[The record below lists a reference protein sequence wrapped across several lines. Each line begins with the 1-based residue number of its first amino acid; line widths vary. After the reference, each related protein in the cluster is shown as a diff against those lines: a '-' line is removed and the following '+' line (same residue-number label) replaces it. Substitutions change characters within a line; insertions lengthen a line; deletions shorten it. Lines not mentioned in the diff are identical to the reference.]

1 MDLRERRIAGIVR
14 DFMEAYERSGW
25 VGDRLEAGTLEF
37 EDVEGLVG
45 EGEQAT
51 LFRLKEECHALF
63 RQDSANAREDLLAE
77 ELFDLAV
84 GALFHEAM
92 KFREGFYLTTT
103 YGPRLERLMAGGGAP
118 GPLVS
123 AFRRLFDAGRR
134 RMLESQAETR
144 ELLRETRE
152 QLVVML
158 RQLPE
163 SGALAR
169 ALVED
174 PQRAERVF
182 GAPLDALLAGIYGSA
197 ERGRG
202 LAVQSLVEGGHY
214 AEAAELLDACDR
226 SRARGPGAGA
236 FARGMARYYGGDLVG
251 ALDDLAAWIG
261 SGQSGEVRW
270 RQHARR
276 ALAALADDGELPDS
290 ALARRA
296 RELLA
301 SL

>member
-14 DFMEAYERSGW
+14 DFMEAYERSGR
-25 VGDRLEAGTLEF
+25 VGDRLESGTLEF
-37 EDVEGLVG
+37 KDVESLVG
-45 EGEQAT
+45 EGEEAT

-63 RQDSANAREDLLAE
+63 RLDTANAREDLLAE

-92 KFREGFYLTTT
+92 KFRESYYTTTT
-103 YGPRLERLMAGGGAP
+103 YGPRLEGLMAAGGEP

-144 ELLRETRE
+144 ELFRVTRD
-152 QLVVML
+152 QLLVLL

-169 ALVED
+169 TLVED
-174 PQRAERVF
+174 PARAERVF
-182 GAPLDALLAGIYGSA
+182 DTPFDALLAAIYGSA
-197 ERGRG
+197 QQGQR

-214 AEAAELLDACDR
+214 TDAAELLDGCDA
-226 SRARGPGAGA
+226 SRPRGRGAGA
-236 FARGMARYYGGDLVG
+236 FARGMARYYSGDFSG
-251 ALDDLAAWIG
+251 ALDDLAGWIG
-261 SGQSGEVRW
+261 SGLAGEARW
-270 RQHARR
+270 REHARR
-276 ALAALADDGELPDS
+276 ALRALAGDDAPDAALVQ
-290 ALARRA
+290 RA
-296 RELLA
+296 RELLG

>member
-1 MDLRERRIAGIVR
+1 VDLRERRIAGIVR
-14 DFMEAYERSGW
+14 DFMQAYERSGK
-25 VGDRLEAGTLEF
+25 VGDRLESGTLEF
-37 EDVEGLVG
+37 KDVESLVG
-45 EGEQAT
+45 EGEEAT

-63 RQDSANAREDLLAE
+63 RLDTANAREDLLAE

-92 KFREGFYLTTT
+92 KFREGYYVTTT
-103 YGPRLERLMAGGGAP
+103 YGPRLERLMAAGGAP

-144 ELLRETRE
+144 ELFRETRD

-174 PQRAERVF
+174 PARTERVF
-182 GAPLDALLAGIYGSA
+182 GASLDALLAGIYGSA
-197 ERGRG
+197 ERGRR

-214 AEAAELLDACDR
+214 AEAAELLEACE
-226 SRARGPGAGA
+226 SVRARGSGAGA

-251 ALDDLAAWIG
+251 AVDDLASWIG
-261 SGQSGEVRW
+261 SGLAGDARW
-270 RQHARR
+270 RPHARR
-276 ALAALADDGELPDS
+276 ALSALAADGEAPDS
-290 ALARRA
+290 TLARRA
-296 RELLA
+296 RELLG